1 VTVGP
6 TPPVARKVPKI
17 DEIHGDVR
25 QDDYFWLRE
34 KDAPDVTAYLES
46 ENAYADAVTKPTEAF
61 QDALYREML
70 ARIKEDDTSVPYPY
84 GGWLY
89 YSRTETG
96 KQYAIHCRKRAD
108 DAPEEVTL
116 DLNAL
121 AEGHEFLA
129 LGAYAVS
136 DDGRWLAYTLDYTGF
151 RDYALHVKNLASGA
165 VASER
170 IEKVSSVAW
179 AADSATLFYVVEDD
193 AKRPYRLHRHR
204 LGAPV
209 ADDPLLYEETDALF
223 RLGVWRSRS
232 RALIFAGSGS
242 FTATEVRWLPADALD
257 EDWRLLLAREKD
269 HEYGVEHGVGP
280 GRGVFYIRTN
290 GGGRR
295 NFRLVVAPVDDPD
308 PGRWRELIPH
318 RDDVMLE
325 DVDVFARHY
334 VVHERADGLVRLRI
348 TDLDGGDSHHVEF
361 PEPTYEVSSDVN
373 AEFDTT
379 DYRLRYQSFVT
390 PASVYDYD
398 VPGQRLVLRKR
409 TPVLGAFDPARY
421 RSERVHATAPDGT
434 RVPIS
439 LVYPAGAVRDGSS
452 PLLLAGYGAYGI
464 PYPVTFSSARLSLLD
479 RGVTVGIAHIR
490 GGGELG
496 KRWHDEGRMLN
507 KRNTFTDFVAAA
519 DALIARRYTAADR
532 LVIEGGSAGGL
543 LIGTV
548 LNLRP
553 DLAHAALLR
562 VPFVDVINTMLD
574 ETLPLTVGEFEE
586 WGNPKARDQYEAMKA
601 YCPYTNLAPRPYPR
615 ILVRTSLND
624 SQVMYWEP
632 AKWVARL
639 RALNGGHPPLLF
651 KINMAAGHGGSS
663 GRYDALREL
672 AFDYTWVLGVLGR
685 ATPPDPAPPETTT

>member
-1 VTVGP
+1 MTERSAAP
-6 TPPVARKVPKI
+6 APPVAKKVPKVAVV
-17 DEIHGDVR
+17 HGDVR
-25 QDDYFWLRE
+25 QDDYFWLRD

-46 ENAYADAVTKPTEAF
+46 ENAYTDVVMKSTEAF

-84 GGWLY
+84 SGWLY

-96 KQYAIHCRKRAD
+96 KQYAIHCRKRAP
-108 DAPEEVTL
+108 DAPEQVTL

-151 RDYALHVKNLASGA
+151 RDYALHVKDLVGGA
-165 VASER
+165 VATER
-170 IEKVSSVAW
+170 VEKVSSVAW

-204 LGAPV
+204 LGTPV
-209 ADDPLLYEETDALF
+209 ADDPLVYEETDALF

-232 RALIFAGSGS
+232 RSLLFAGSGS

-257 EDWRLLLAREKD
+257 DDWRLVLAREKD
-269 HEYGVEHGVGP
+269 HEYSVEHGAGP

-290 GGGRR
+290 GEGRR
-295 NFRLVVAPVDDPD
+295 NFRLVVAPVDDPR
-308 PGRWRELIPH
+308 PERWRELIAH

-325 DVDVFARHY
+325 DVDVFAGHY

-348 TDLDGGDSHHVEF
+348 TDLGNGDSHDVEF
-361 PEPTYEVSSDVN
+361 PEPTYEVSSEVN
-373 AEFDTT
+373 AEFETT
-379 DYRLRYQSFVT
+379 EYRLRYQSFVT
-390 PASVYDYD
+390 PGSVYDYD
-398 VPGQRLVLRKR
+398 ISGRRLVLRKR
-409 TPVLGAFDPARY
+409 TPVLGDFDPARY
-421 RSERVHATAPDGT
+421 RSERIHATASDGT

-439 LVYPAGAVRDGSS
+439 LVYRAGTVRDGAS

-464 PYPVTFSSARLSLLD
+464 PYPVTFSSSRLSLLD
-479 RGVTVGIAHIR
+479 RGVTVGIAHVR

-496 KRWHDEGRMLN
+496 KRWHDDGRMLN
-507 KRNTFTDFVAAA
+507 KRNTFTDFIAAA
-519 DALIARRYTAADR
+519 DTLVAQRYTAADR

-543 LIGTV
+543 LIGAV
-548 LNLRP
+548 LNMRP
-553 DLAHAALLR
+553 DLGHAALLR

-574 ETLPLTVGEFEE
+574 ESLPLTVGEFEE
-586 WGNPKARDQYEAMKA
+586 WGNPKIREHSEYMKT
-601 YCPYTNLAPRPYPR
+601 YCPYTNLATRPYPR
-615 ILVRTSLND
+615 ILVRTALND

-663 GRYDALREL
+663 GRYDALHEL
-672 AFDYTWVLGVLGR
+672 AFDYAWILGVLGL
-685 ATPPDPAPPETTT
+685 APA

>member
-1 VTVGP
+1 MTVGP

-17 DEIHGDVR
+17 DVIHGDVR

-34 KDAPDVTAYLES
+34 KDSPDVTAYLES
-46 ENAYADAVTKPTEAF
+46 ENAYADAVVKATEAF
-61 QDALYREML
+61 QDTLYREML

-96 KQYAIHCRKRAD
+96 KQYAIHCRRRGL

-121 AEGHEFLA
+121 AEGHEFLS
-129 LGAYAVS
+129 LGAYTVS
-136 DDGRWLAYTLDYTGF
+136 DDGHWLAYTLDYTGF
-151 RDYALHVKNLASGA
+151 RDYALYVKDLVGGA
-165 VASER
+165 VAPER

-204 LGAPV
+204 LGTPV
-209 ADDPLLYEETDALF
+209 ADDPLVYEETDALF

-232 RALIFAGSGS
+232 RSLLFAGSGS

-257 EDWRLLLAREKD
+257 EGWRVLLAREKD
-269 HEYGVEHGVGP
+269 HEYSVEHGAGP

-308 PGRWRELIPH
+308 PERWQELIAH

-325 DVDVFARHY
+325 DIDVFARHY

-348 TDLDGGDSHHVEF
+348 TDLGSGDAHDVEF
-361 PEPTYEVSSDVN
+361 PEPAYEVSSETN

-398 VPGQRLVLRKR
+398 VPGRRLVLRKR
-409 TPVLGAFDPARY
+409 TPVLGDFDPARY
-421 RSERVHATAPDGT
+421 RSERIHATAPDGT

-439 LVYPAGAVRDGSS
+439 LVYRAGTVRDGSS

-464 PYPVTFSSARLSLLD
+464 PYPVTFSSSRLSLLD
-479 RGVTVGIAHIR
+479 RGVTVGIAHVR

-496 KRWHDEGRMLN
+496 KRWHDEGRMRN
-507 KRNTFTDFVAAA
+507 KRNTFTDFIAAA
-519 DALIARRYTAADR
+519 DALVAQRYTAAAR

-543 LIGTV
+543 LIGAV

-553 DLAHAALLR
+553 DLGHAALLR
-562 VPFVDVINTMLD
+562 VPFVDVINTMFD
-574 ETLPLTVGEFEE
+574 ESLPLTVGEFEE
-586 WGNPKARDQYEAMKA
+586 WGNPKIREHYEYMKT
-601 YCPYTNLAPRPYPR
+601 YCPYSSLARRPYPR

-672 AFDYTWVLGVLGR
+672 AFDYAWILGVVER
-685 ATPPDPAPPETTT
+685 ATPPPSSAPETTT

>member
-1 VTVGP
+1 MTEDSVPGP
-6 TPPVARKVPKI
+6 VPPVARKVAKVDI
-17 DEIHGDVR
+17 VHGDAR
-25 QDDYFWLRE
+25 QDDYFWLRD
-34 KDAPDVTAYLES
+34 KDSPDATAYLQS
-46 ENAYADAVTKPTEAF
+46 ENAYTDAIMKPTEAF

-70 ARIKEDDTSVPYPY
+70 ARIKEDDTSVPYPD

-96 KQYAIHCRKRAD
+96 KQYAIHCRRRGA

-129 LGAYAVS
+129 LGAYTVS

-151 RDYALHVKNLASGA
+151 RDYTLSVKDLQTGV
-165 VASER
+165 VAPER
-170 IEKVSSVAW
+170 IDRVSSVAW
-179 AADSATLFYVVEDD
+179 AADSATIFYVVEDD
-193 AKRPYRLHRHR
+193 AKRPHRLHRHR

-209 ADDPLLYEETDALF
+209 ADDPLVYEETDALF

-232 RALIFAGSGS
+232 RSLLFAGSGS
-242 FTATEVRWLPADALD
+242 FTATEVRWLPAGAPED
-257 EDWRLLLAREKD
+257 DWRLLLAREKD
-269 HEYGVEHGVGP
+269 HEYSVEHGAGP
-280 GRGVFYIRTN
+280 GGGVFYIRTN

-295 NFRLVVAPVDDPD
+295 NFRLVVTPLDDPR
-308 PGRWRELIPH
+308 PERWQELIAH

-325 DVDVFARHY
+325 DVDVFAGHY
-334 VVHERADGLVRLRI
+334 VVHERADGLIRLRI
-348 TDLDGGDSHHVEF
+348 TDLAGGDSHHVEF
-361 PEPTYEVSSDVN
+361 PEPAYEVSSDVN
-373 AEFDTT
+373 AEFVTT

-398 VPGQRLVLRKR
+398 VPGRRLVLRKQ
-409 TPVLGAFDPARY
+409 TPVLGDFDPARY
-421 RSERVHATAPDGT
+421 RSERIHATAPDGT

-439 LVYPAGAVRDGSS
+439 LVYRAGTVRDGSS

-464 PYPVTFSSARLSLLD
+464 PYPVTFSSSRLSLLD
-479 RGVTVGIAHIR
+479 RGVTVGIAHVR

-496 KRWHDEGRMLN
+496 KRWHDDGRMLR
-507 KRNTFTDFVAAA
+507 KRNTFTDFVAVA
-519 DALIARRYTAADR
+519 DALVARGYTAGER

-543 LIGTV
+543 LIGAV

-553 DLAHAALLR
+553 DVCHAALLR

-574 ETLPLTVGEFEE
+574 ESLPLTVGEFEE
-586 WGNPKARDQYEAMKA
+586 WGNPKIREHYEYMKT
-601 YCPYTNLAPRPYPR
+601 YCPYTNLATRPYPR
-615 ILVRTSLND
+615 ILVRTALND

-639 RALNGGHPPLLF
+639 RALNAGHPPLLF

-672 AFDYTWVLGVLGR
+672 AFDYAWILGVLGLG
-685 ATPPDPAPPETTT
+685 PA

>member
-1 VTVGP
+1 MTEDSVPGP
-6 TPPVARKVPKI
+6 VPPVARKVAKVDI
-17 DEIHGDVR
+17 VHGDAR
-25 QDDYFWLRE
+25 QDDYFWLRD
-34 KDAPDVTAYLES
+34 KDSPDVTAYLQS
-46 ENAYADAVTKPTEAF
+46 ENAYTDAVMKPTEAF

-70 ARIKEDDTSVPYPY
+70 ARIKEDDTSVPYPE

-96 KQYAIHCRKRAD
+96 KQYAIHCRRRGA

-129 LGAYAVS
+129 LGAYTVS
-136 DDGRWLAYTLDYTGF
+136 DDGRWLAFTLDYTGF
-151 RDYALHVKNLASGA
+151 RDYTLSVKDLQTDV
-165 VASER
+165 VAPER
-170 IEKVSSVAW
+170 IDRVSSVAW
-179 AADSATLFYVVEDD
+179 AADSATIFYVVEDD
-193 AKRPYRLHRHR
+193 AKRPHRLHRHR

-209 ADDPLLYEETDALF
+209 ADDPLVYEETDALF

-232 RALIFAGSGS
+232 RALLFAGSGS
-242 FTATEVRWLPADALD
+242 FTATEVRWLPAGAPED
-257 EDWRLLLAREKD
+257 DWRLLLAREKD
-269 HEYGVEHGVGP
+269 HEYSVEHGAGP
-280 GRGVFYIRTN
+280 GGGVFYIRTN

-295 NFRLVVAPVDDPD
+295 NFRLVVTPLDDPR
-308 PGRWRELIPH
+308 PERWQELIAH

-325 DVDVFARHY
+325 DVDVFAGHY
-334 VVHERADGLVRLRI
+334 VVHERADGLIRLRI
-348 TDLDGGDSHHVEF
+348 TDLGGGDSHHVEF
-361 PEPTYEVSSDVN
+361 PEPAYEVSSDVN
-373 AEFDTT
+373 AEFVTT

-398 VPGQRLVLRKR
+398 VPGRRLVLRKQ
-409 TPVLGAFDPARY
+409 TPVLGDFDPARY
-421 RSERVHATAPDGT
+421 RSERIHATAPDGT
-434 RVPIS
+434 RVPVS
-439 LVYPAGAVRDGSS
+439 LVYRAGTVRDGSS

-464 PYPVTFSSARLSLLD
+464 PYPVTFSSSRLSLLD
-479 RGVTVGIAHIR
+479 RGVTVGIAHVR

-496 KRWHDEGRMLN
+496 KRWHDDGRMLR
-507 KRNTFTDFVAAA
+507 KRNTFTDFVAVA
-519 DALIARRYTAADR
+519 DALVARGYTAGER

-543 LIGTV
+543 LIGAV

-553 DLAHAALLR
+553 DVCHAALLR

-574 ETLPLTVGEFEE
+574 ESLPLTVGEFEE
-586 WGNPKARDQYEAMKA
+586 WGNPKIREHDEYMKT
-601 YCPYTNLAPRPYPR
+601 YCPYTNLATRPYPR
-615 ILVRTSLND
+615 IFVRTALND

-672 AFDYTWVLGVLGR
+672 AFDYTWILGVLELG
-685 ATPPDPAPPETTT
+685 PA